1 MRIGYGGIVY
11 YTFTKELPKPYSK
24 YSGPYISPRHAALP
38 TVSVGLCRN
47 RRPEQLA
54 SNTRASV
61 IPFMYR
67 LCKHDLCLSCSHAC
81 LHATLSMYPGLSMYV
96 CAWVGSL
103 SVNAWMR
110 AKPVQAA
117 LNWPKSWP
125 AAGSGIATRPY
136 THTHTYYM
144 YIYIY
149 YGIHIRQ

>member
-1 MRIGYGGIVY
+1 
-11 YTFTKELPKPYSK
+11 
-24 YSGPYISPRHAALP
+24 
-38 TVSVGLCRN
+38 
-47 RRPEQLA
+47 
-54 SNTRASV
+54 
-61 IPFMYR
+61 
-67 LCKHDLCLSCSHAC
+67 
-81 LHATLSMYPGLSMYV
+81 MYV

-144 YIYIY
+144 YIYIMAY
-149 YGIHIRQ
+149 IYDNESLEAGT